1 MDKQKG
7 ENGLILKG
15 LKPRLMR
22 DLKHAAG
29 AWVDELPSVLWG
41 LRTTLNRSTGR
52 TPFFLVYGA
61 EAVLP
66 SDLLHNA
73 PRVELYTEDEAE
85 QARQDAVDL
94 LEEEREMAM
103 IRSTIYQQ
111 DLHRFHARNVK
122 SRAFQEGDLVL
133 RVDQQKPHKLA
144 PTWEGPFIV
153 TRVLHNGEYHL
164 YNVDHQTDEPRAW
177 NAELLRPFYT

>member
-1 MDKQKG
+1 MEFHTASSPTTGQTSIPTNSG
-7 ENGLILKG
+7 PFAPLRALGSTMLRSLTPQSNGQAERANGLILKG

-22 DLKHAAG
+22 DLKNAAG

-41 LRTTLNRSTGR
+41 LRTTPNRSTGR
-52 TPFFLVYGA
+52 TPFFLVYRA
-61 EAVLP
+61 EAVIP

-73 PRVELYTEDEAE
+73 PRVELYSEDEAE

-111 DLHRFHARNVK
+111 DLRRFHARNVK

-133 RVDQQKPHKLA
+133 
-144 PTWEGPFIV
+144 
-153 TRVLHNGEYHL
+153 
-164 YNVDHQTDEPRAW
+164 
-177 NAELLRPFYT
+177 